1 MPAQARFPLRA
12 ALPSAGKGGRAG
24 REDISN
30 WYQEGER
37 WGQRKVKH
45 DVDSRVNNI
54 IIGTTG
60 QGEKDDARLENE

>member
-12 ALPSAGKGGRAG
+12 AQPSAG

-37 WGQRKVKH
+37 WGQRKAKN
-45 DVDSRVNNI
+45 DGDSRVNSI
-54 IIGTTG
+54 HIGTTG
-60 QGEKDDARLENE
+60 QGEKDNARLENE